1 MGVEPGTRCFGM
13 APVLRVGADP
23 SPDGGPSPDGPSPD
37 GPSPDDPWEKET
49 EDFGGTF
56 RPKRDTKR
64 TIK

>member
-37 GPSPDDPWEKET
+37 DPWEKET